1 MIAQVRHMQPRRGD
15 MTTPVIAVQKAGAI
29 IAAGPAIRD
38 QPVEM
43 IACIE
48 REPPQ
53 GAGIVGA
60 DAAFEP
66 RLVTPHPDMH
76 LRSEEHTYELQSL
89 MRISYAVF
97 CLKKKQNTT
106 TMKTHT
112 TPTVQLTT
120 PAPKHY

>member
-1 MIAQVRHMQPRRGD
+1 

-76 LRSEEHTYELQSL
+76 LPAVPPRCAPSHRAAFEQHYRHELGRASC
-89 MRISYAVF
+89 RERVCPYV
-97 CLKKKQNTT
+97 
-106 TMKTHT
+106 
-112 TPTVQLTT
+112 
-120 PAPKHY
+120 

>member
-76 LRSEEHTYELQSL
+76 LPAVPRSEEHTSELQSL
-89 MRISYAVF
+89 MRSSYAVV
-97 CLKKKQNTT
+97 CLKKK
-106 TMKTHT
+106 KTKHT
-112 TPTVQLTT
+112 NI
-120 PAPKHY
+120 K

>member
-1 MIAQVRHMQPRRGD
+1 

-76 LRSEEHTYELQSL
+76 LPAVPPRCAPSHRAAFEQHYSTEERSVGKERVSTCRSRGSPYH
-89 MRISYAVF
+89 
-97 CLKKKQNTT
+97 
-106 TMKTHT
+106 
-112 TPTVQLTT
+112 
-120 PAPKHY
+120 